1 MPSLLVDSYSFQLKC
16 YMVIFD
22 PEEHKYTN
30 DETGEVYIS
39 ATTILGKYKP
49 KFDADGMAERV
60 ARRDGISK
68 QMVLDTWEAITKKAT
83 DKGSFV
89 HKLLEDYILTGVR
102 NDKVPWLFDSF
113 DARIAD
119 NVEKYS
125 KVHSEKLLY
134 NHDYK
139 IAGTA
144 DLIFDQGNY
153 FYVGDFKT
161 NKAFK
166 FESKYNEFHL
176 KPIDHLMCCEFN
188 SYALQLSLYAY
199 MYELLSGKKCKK
211 LFIMYLRTDRKD
223 FDVHHVNYMK
233 SEVQLLL
240 EDYKQSLNVKE
251 SS

>member
-1 MPSLLVDSYSFQLKC
+1 MI
-16 YMVIFD
+16 IFD
-22 PEEHKYTN
+22 PVEHKYTN
-30 DETGEVYIS
+30 DETGEQYIS

-60 ARRDGISK
+60 ARRDGLTK
-68 QMVLDTWEAITKKAT
+68 EVVLETWAAITKKAT

-89 HKLLEDYILTGVR
+89 HKLLEDYILTGVADDR
-102 NDKVPWLFDSF
+102 LPWLFQSF
-113 DARIAD
+113 DKRILET
-119 NVEKYS
+119 VERYN

-144 DLIFDQGNY
+144 DLIFDDGKY

-161 NKAFK
+161 NKTFK

-176 KPIDHLMCCEFN
+176 APIDHLACCEFN

-199 MYELLSGKKCKK
+199 MYELMSGKKCKK
-211 LFIMYLRTDRKD
+211 LFIMYLRSDLKT

-233 SEVQLLL
+233 SEVIALLD
-240 EDYKQSLNVKE
+240 DYKSTFE
-251 SS
+251 T